1 MVVGTYEKPPYEI
14 REHSRTADIQQYTK
28 TKERNFLLSFAQ
40 KLGKN

>member
-28 TKERNFLLSFAQ
+28 TKGEKLSSLLRT
-40 KLGKN
+40 KTW

>member
-14 REHSRTADIQQYTK
+14 RELSRTADIQQYTK

>member
-14 REHSRTADIQQYTK
+14 RELSRTADIQQYTK
-28 TKERNFLLSFAQ
+28 QRRETFFSPSHK